1 MSVVRLNITLP
12 EDLARKLDEIV
23 KTKEKSR
30 FIAETLRQRIER
42 IQHEQLQKA
51 LEEGLEDCGGILAP
65 IQGIY
70 QGPHQPKVSPNFIP
84 FFSS

>member
-51 LEEGLEDCGGILAP
+51 LEEGYKARSEESQSVAKDFEAIDLEGWNE
-65 IQGIY
+65 Y
-70 QGPHQPKVSPNFIP
+70 
-84 FFSS
+84 